1 MRIFLD
7 SNVII
12 SGIYSKA
19 GPPGKILD
27 LHTAG
32 RIQIVVCKF
41 VLEEV
46 IRNIRVKRSKD
57 IPALYAFL
65 SNAPPTVAVDP
76 GINEILRWAKYLS
89 YEDAIILAA
98 AIRAGVDCFIT
109 SDKHFHSAELKSQKV
124 NLKILTHAE
133 FAAAHKLP
141 GRPAPNSPPTTG

>member
-1 MRIFLD
+1 MATGCDLRIFLD

-46 IRNIRVKRSKD
+46 IRNVRVKRSKD

-65 SNAPPTVAVDP
+65 SNAPPIIAIDP
-76 GINEILRWAKYLS
+76 GENEIVLWAKYLS

-98 AIRAGVDCFIT
+98 AIHARVDCFVT
-109 SDKHFHSAELKSQKV
+109 GDKHFNSAALKSQKL
-124 NLKILTHAE
+124 NHKILSPAE
-133 FAAAHKLP
+133 FVAAHK
-141 GRPAPNSPPTTG
+141 

>member
-76 GINEILRWAKYLS
+76 GINEILLWAKYLS
-89 YEDAIILAA
+89 QEDAIILAA
-98 AIRAGVDCFIT
+98 AIHARVDFVIT
-109 SDKHFHSAELKSQKV
+109 GDKHFHSAALKSQKL
-124 NLKILTHAE
+124 NFKILTPAE
-133 FAAAHKLP
+133 FVAAHK
-141 GRPAPNSPPTTG
+141 

>member
-1 MRIFLD
+1 MRILLD

-57 IPALYAFL
+57 IPALYAFF
-65 SNAPPTVAVDP
+65 SNAPPIIAIDP
-76 GINEILRWAKYLS
+76 DENEILLWAKYLS
-89 YEDAIILAA
+89 HEDAIILAA
-98 AIRAGVDCFIT
+98 AVSARVDCFVT
-109 SDKHFHSAELKSQKV
+109 GDKHFNSAALKSQKL
-124 NLKILTHAE
+124 NLKILTPAE
-133 FAAAHKLP
+133 FIAAKK
-141 GRPAPNSPPTTG
+141 

>member
-76 GINEILRWAKYLS
+76 GINEILLWAKYLS
-89 YEDAIILAA
+89 QEDAIILAA
-98 AIRAGVDCFIT
+98 AIHARVDCFIT
-109 SDKHFHSAELKSQKV
+109 GDKHFHSAALQHQKL
-124 NLKILTHAE
+124 NLKILTSAE
-133 FAAAHKLP
+133 FIAAHK
-141 GRPAPNSPPTTG
+141 

>member
-65 SNAPPTVAVDP
+65 SNAPPSIAVDP
-76 GINEILRWAKYLS
+76 GINEILLWAKYLS
-89 YEDAIILAA
+89 QEDAIILAA
-98 AIRAGVDCFIT
+98 AIRARVDCFIT
-109 SDKHFHSAELKSQKV
+109 GDRHFHSAALQSQKM
-124 NLKILTHAE
+124 NLKILTPAE
-133 FAAAHKLP
+133 FVAAYK
-141 GRPAPNSPPTTG
+141 

>member
-1 MRIFLD
+1 LRIFLD

-76 GINEILRWAKYLS
+76 GINEILLWAKYLS
-89 YEDAIILAA
+89 QEDAIILAA
-98 AIRAGVDCFIT
+98 AIHARVDCFIT
-109 SDKHFHSAELKSQKV
+109 GDKHFHSAALQHQKL
-124 NLKILTHAE
+124 NLKILTSAE
-133 FAAAHKLP
+133 FIAAHK
-141 GRPAPNSPPTTG
+141 

>member
-19 GPPGKILD
+19 GPPGRILD
-27 LHTAG
+27 MHTDG

-65 SNAPPTVAVDP
+65 SNAPPIIAIDP
-76 GINEILRWAKYLS
+76 DENEILLWAKYLS
-89 YEDAIILAA
+89 HEDAIILAA
-98 AIRAGVDCFIT
+98 ATHARVDCFVT
-109 SDKHFHSAELKSQKV
+109 GDKHFNSAALKSQKL
-124 NLKILTHAE
+124 NLKILTPAE
-133 FAAAHKLP
+133 FVAAHK
-141 GRPAPNSPPTTG
+141 

>member
-65 SNAPPTVAVDP
+65 SNAPPSIAVDP
-76 GINEILRWAKYLS
+76 GINEILLWAKYLS
-89 YEDAIILAA
+89 QEDAIILAA
-98 AIRAGVDCFIT
+98 AIRARVDCFIT
-109 SDKHFHSAELKSQKV
+109 GDRHFRSAALQSQKM
-124 NLKILTHAE
+124 NLKILTPAE
-133 FAAAHKLP
+133 FVAAYK
-141 GRPAPNSPPTTG
+141 

>member
-32 RIQIVVCKF
+32 RIQIVDCRF

-65 SNAPPTVAVDP
+65 SNAPPIIAIDP
-76 GINEILRWAKYLS
+76 DENEILLWAKYLS
-89 YEDAIILAA
+89 HEDAIILAA
-98 AIRAGVDCFIT
+98 AIHARVDCFI
-109 SDKHFHSAELKSQKV
+109 SGDRHFHSTGLKSQKL
-124 NLKILTHAE
+124 NLKILT
-133 FAAAHKLP
+133 
-141 GRPAPNSPPTTG
+141 PADFVATFK

>member
-1 MRIFLD
+1 MLIFLD

-46 IRNIRVKRSKD
+46 IRNIKVKRSKD

-65 SNAPPTVAVDP
+65 SNAPPVVAVDP
-76 GINEILRWAKYLS
+76 GINEILLWAKYLS
-89 YEDAIILAA
+89 QEDAIILAA
-98 AIRAGVDCFIT
+98 AIHARVDYFIT
-109 SDKHFHSAELKSQKV
+109 GDKHFHSAALKSQKL
-124 NLKILTHAE
+124 NLKILTPAE
-133 FAAAHKLP
+133 FVAAHK
-141 GRPAPNSPPTTG
+141 

>member
-1 MRIFLD
+1 LRIFLD

-46 IRNIRVKRSKD
+46 IRNIKVKRSKD

-65 SNAPPTVAVDP
+65 SNAPPTIAVDP
-76 GINEILRWAKYLS
+76 GINEILLWAKYLRH
-89 YEDAIILAA
+89 EDAIILAA
-98 AIRAGVDCFIT
+98 AIRARVDCFIT
-109 SDKHFHSAELKSQKV
+109 GDRHFHSAALQSQKM
-124 NLKILTHAE
+124 NLKILTPAE
-133 FAAAHKLP
+133 FVAAYK
-141 GRPAPNSPPTTG
+141 

>member
-1 MRIFLD
+1 MATGCDLRIFLD

-57 IPALYAFL
+57 IPALYAFF
-65 SNAPPTVAVDP
+65 SNAPPSIAVDP
-76 GINEILRWAKYLS
+76 GINEILLWAKYLS
-89 YEDAIILAA
+89 QEDAIILAA
-98 AIRAGVDCFIT
+98 AIRARVDCFIT
-109 SDKHFHSAELKSQKV
+109 GDRHFHSAALQSQKM
-124 NLKILTHAE
+124 NLKILTPAE
-133 FAAAHKLP
+133 FVAAYK
-141 GRPAPNSPPTTG
+141 

>member
-19 GPPGKILD
+19 GPPGRILD
-27 LHTAG
+27 MHTDG

-76 GINEILRWAKYLS
+76 GINEILLWAKYLS
-89 YEDAIILAA
+89 QEDAIILAA
-98 AIRAGVDCFIT
+98 AIHARVDCFIT
-109 SDKHFHSAELKSQKV
+109 GDKHFHSAALQHQKL
-124 NLKILTHAE
+124 NLKILTSAE
-133 FAAAHKLP
+133 FIAAHK
-141 GRPAPNSPPTTG
+141 

>member
-1 MRIFLD
+1 LRIFLD

-32 RIQIVVCKF
+32 RIQIVICKF
-41 VLEEV
+41 LLEEV

-65 SNAPPTVAVDP
+65 SNAPPIIAIDP
-76 GINEILRWAKYLS
+76 DEKEILLWAKYLS
-89 YEDAIILAA
+89 HDDAIILGA
-98 AIRAGVDCFIT
+98 AIHARVDCFVT
-109 SDKHFHSAELKSQKV
+109 GDKHFHSAALKSQKLS
-124 NLKILTHAE
+124 LKIIAPAE
-133 FAAAHKLP
+133 FVAAHK
-141 GRPAPNSPPTTG
+141 

>member
-1 MRIFLD
+1 MLIFLD

-65 SNAPPTVAVDP
+65 SNAPPVVAVDP
-76 GINEILRWAKYLS
+76 GINEILLWAKYLS
-89 YEDAIILAA
+89 QEDAIILAA
-98 AIRAGVDCFIT
+98 AIHARVDYFIT
-109 SDKHFHSAELKSQKV
+109 GDKHFHSAALKSQKL
-124 NLKILTHAE
+124 NLKILTPAE
-133 FAAAHKLP
+133 FVAAHK
-141 GRPAPNSPPTTG
+141 

>member
-1 MRIFLD
+1 LRIFLD

-65 SNAPPTVAVDP
+65 SNAPPVVAVDP
-76 GINEILRWAKYLS
+76 GINEILLWAKYLS
-89 YEDAIILAA
+89 QEDAIILAA
-98 AIRAGVDCFIT
+98 AIHARVDYFIT
-109 SDKHFHSAELKSQKV
+109 GDKHFHSAALKSQKL
-124 NLKILTHAE
+124 NLKILTPAE
-133 FAAAHKLP
+133 FVAAHK
-141 GRPAPNSPPTTG
+141 

>member
-1 MRIFLD
+1 LRIFLD

-57 IPALYAFL
+57 IAALYAFL
-65 SNAPPTVAVDP
+65 SNAPPSIAVDP
-76 GINEILRWAKYLS
+76 GINEILLWAKYLS
-89 YEDAIILAA
+89 QEDAIILAA
-98 AIRAGVDCFIT
+98 AIRARVDCFIT
-109 SDKHFHSAELKSQKV
+109 GDRHFHSAALQSQKM
-124 NLKILTHAE
+124 NLKILTPAE
-133 FAAAHKLP
+133 FVAAYK
-141 GRPAPNSPPTTG
+141 

>member
-19 GPPGKILD
+19 GPPGRILD
-27 LHTAG
+27 MHTDG

-65 SNAPPTVAVDP
+65 SNAPPAVVVDP
-76 GINEILRWAKYLS
+76 GIDEILRWAKYLS

-98 AIRAGVDCFIT
+98 ATHARVDCFVT
-109 SDKHFHSAELKSQKV
+109 GDKHFNSAALKSQKLD
-124 NLKILTHAE
+124 LKILTPAE
-133 FAAAHKLP
+133 FVAAHK
-141 GRPAPNSPPTTG
+141 

>member
-1 MRIFLD
+1 MATGCDLRIFLD

-65 SNAPPTVAVDP
+65 SNAPPSIAVDP
-76 GINEILRWAKYLS
+76 GINEILLWAKYLS
-89 YEDAIILAA
+89 QEDAIILAA
-98 AIRAGVDCFIT
+98 AIRARVDCFIT
-109 SDKHFHSAELKSQKV
+109 GDRHFHSAALQSQKM
-124 NLKILTHAE
+124 NLKILTPAE
-133 FAAAHKLP
+133 FVAAYK
-141 GRPAPNSPPTTG
+141 

>member
-46 IRNIRVKRSKD
+46 IRNIRVKRSKG

-76 GINEILRWAKYLS
+76 GINEILLWAKYLS
-89 YEDAIILAA
+89 QEDAIILAA
-98 AIRAGVDCFIT
+98 AIHARVDFFIT
-109 SDKHFHSAELKSQKV
+109 GDKHFHSAALKSQKL
-124 NLKILTHAE
+124 NLKILTPAE
-133 FAAAHKLP
+133 FIAAHK
-141 GRPAPNSPPTTG
+141 

>member
-12 SGIYSKA
+12 SGIYSKE

-27 LHTAG
+27 MHTDG
-32 RIQIVVCKF
+32 RIQIVVCRF

-65 SNAPPTVAVDP
+65 SNAPPAVVVDP
-76 GINEILRWAKYLS
+76 GIDEILRWAKYLS

-109 SDKHFHSAELKSQKV
+109 GDKHFHSAAFKSQKLS
-124 NLKILTHAE
+124 LKIIAPAE
-133 FAAAHKLP
+133 FVAANK
-141 GRPAPNSPPTTG
+141 

>member
-65 SNAPPTVAVDP
+65 SNAPPLIVIDP
-76 GINEILRWAKYLS
+76 DKNEILLWAKYLS
-89 YEDAIILAA
+89 HEDAIILAA
-98 AIRAGVDCFIT
+98 AIHAGVDFFIT
-109 SDKHFHSAELKSQKV
+109 GDKHFNSAALKSQKL
-124 NLKILTHAE
+124 NLKILTPAE
-133 FAAAHKLP
+133 FIASRK
-141 GRPAPNSPPTTG
+141 

>member
-1 MRIFLD
+1 MATGCDLRIFLD

-65 SNAPPTVAVDP
+65 SNAPPSIAVDP
-76 GINEILRWAKYLS
+76 GINEILLWAKYLS
-89 YEDAIILAA
+89 QEDAIILAA
-98 AIRAGVDCFIT
+98 AIRARVDCFIT
-109 SDKHFHSAELKSQKV
+109 GDRHFRSAALQSQKM
-124 NLKILTHAE
+124 NLKILTPAE
-133 FAAAHKLP
+133 FVAAYK
-141 GRPAPNSPPTTG
+141 

>member
-65 SNAPPTVAVDP
+65 SNAPPVVAVDP
-76 GINEILRWAKYLS
+76 GINEILLWAKYLS
-89 YEDAIILAA
+89 QEDAIILAA
-98 AIRAGVDCFIT
+98 AIHARVDYFIT
-109 SDKHFHSAELKSQKV
+109 GDKHFHSAALKSQKL
-124 NLKILTHAE
+124 NLKILTPAE
-133 FAAAHKLP
+133 FVAAHK
-141 GRPAPNSPPTTG
+141 

>member
-1 MRIFLD
+1 LLIFLD

-65 SNAPPTVAVDP
+65 SNAPPVVAVDP
-76 GINEILRWAKYLS
+76 GINEILLWAKYLS
-89 YEDAIILAA
+89 QEDAIILAA
-98 AIRAGVDCFIT
+98 AIHARVDYFIT
-109 SDKHFHSAELKSQKV
+109 GDKHFHSAALKSQKL
-124 NLKILTHAE
+124 NLKILTPAE
-133 FAAAHKLP
+133 FVAAHK
-141 GRPAPNSPPTTG
+141 